1 MDDWRAQLDSGGQV
15 DVIYTDFAKASDT
28 LPHQRLLLKIKTY
41 NIDTDLLLW
50 ITDFLCN
57 RKQCVVLNGE
67 KSSWF
72 SVLSGIPQCSILG
85 PLLFIIYIN
94 DLPELCAD
102 EDASSYSYMLITQK
116 YMLFVIT
123 VMSRNCSQY

>member
-1 MDDWRAQLDSGGQV
+1 MEFLYGRYAADWTAQLDSGGQV
-15 DVIYTDFAKASDT
+15 DVIYTDFAKAFDT
-28 LPHQRLLLKIKTY
+28 VPHQRLLLKIKTY

-72 SVLSGIPQCSILG
+72 SVLSGIPQGSILG
-85 PLLFIIYIN
+85 PLLIFSEI
-94 DLPELCAD
+94 
-102 EDASSYSYMLITQK
+102 
-116 YMLFVIT
+116 
-123 VMSRNCSQY
+123 